1 MLGVVLVVTGLV
13 VPTGSR
19 GGTARMV
26 VRRPS
31 GFEQVGALPPEIAA
45 CGCDEELWNQLR
57 SGGRRSLK
65 KLLRDGKKEFC
76 QERILSLR
84 ASLQNE
90 DAEAPKK
97 KLLGGYRLVG
107 ELPDS
112 FPVRAAERLIESR
125 TSARH
130 AKDFETADA
139 LQAQLAA
146 EFGVALCDSHNGRS
160 WRVGAAVAEVDS
172 VPEVQRQRLPQEKA
186 ATLQLDVHLRK
197 DDPKAVDFL
206 PPRKELVG
214 EPLDV
219 DKVAWMA
226 EREEPAP
233 TEKPAPAPAAAAG
246 AAEEEPVTPG
256 PALAPDGFVWGD
268 TY

>member
-1 MLGVVLVVTGLV
+1 MPTSRLLVALALLAQSAEGLRLVPAVAMQPACPALSPLVLPRT
-13 VPTGSR
+13 PTVEMGRVCHAPHHFPPPFQTLTPPAASTSSQGDKRTVKGKRRAGSF
-19 GGTARMV
+19 GN
-26 VRRPS
+26 VRPRN
-31 GFEQVGALPPEIAA
+31 GEI
-45 CGCDEELWNQLR
+45 R
-57 SGGRRSLK
+57 RRS
-65 KLLRDGKKEFC
+65 DGPTPTVKVKMPTVAAVDTE
-76 QERILSLR
+76 
-84 ASLQNE
+84 AVAA
-90 DAEAPKK
+90 AEAA
-97 KLLGGYRLVG
+97 
-107 ELPDS
+107 
-112 FPVRAAERLIESR
+112 AAE
-125 TSARH
+125 
-130 AKDFETADA
+130 
-139 LQAQLAA
+139 AA
-146 EFGVALCDSHNGRS
+146 
-160 WRVGAAVAEVDS
+160 AAPVAEIDA
-172 VPEVQRQRLPQEKA
+172 VPEVQRQRLPEVKA
-186 ATLQLDVHLRK
+186 ASLQLDVHLRK